1 MEKEITLQDLKI
13 EKATPK
19 DWKSIL
25 DLMNKTDLA
34 FWFTGN
40 ESHDNFFV
48 VKDNMKGGII
58 CAFAIEHENKCGIL
72 KSFATKIE
80 LQGKGIGKYIVNS
93 KITDLIKSLG
103 ISRLYAASIEAPG
116 FWQKT
121 IFKEVKLEDIEDKY
135 FLQYLN
141 KFKDIVPNY
150 YEQTHYFFLEI

>member
-1 MEKEITLQDLKI
+1 MEKGITLQDLKI

-19 DWKSIL
+19 DWESIL

-40 ESHDNFFV
+40 ENHDNFFV
-48 VKDNMKGGII
+48 VKDNMKYEII
-58 CAFAIEHENKCGIL
+58 CAFAIEHENKSGIL
-72 KSFATKIE
+72 KSFATKTE
-80 LQGKGIGKYIVNS
+80 LQGKGIGKYIVNN

-121 IFKEVKLEDIEDKY
+121 IFKEIRLEDIRDKC
-135 FLQYLN
+135 FLEYLN
-141 KFKDIVPNY
+141 KFKDLVPSY
-150 YEQTHYFFLEI
+150 YEQTHYFLLEV